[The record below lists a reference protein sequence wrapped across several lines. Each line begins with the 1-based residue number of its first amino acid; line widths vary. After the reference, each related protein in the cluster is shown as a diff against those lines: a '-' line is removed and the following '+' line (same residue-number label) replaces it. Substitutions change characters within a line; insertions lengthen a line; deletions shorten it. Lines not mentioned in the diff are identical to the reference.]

1 MTPQFHFF
9 VCNQENENLSSQK
22 GLYKNSHSSLTDYE
36 QNWDKSN
43 FTVPLTGKWIRK
55 ARLYTMEY
63 LSIKRKEVLGR
74 KSNMDEYKYCAANC
88 VIV

>member
-1 MTPQFHFF
+1 M
-9 VCNQENENLSSQK
+9 NENLRPQK
-22 GLYKNSHSSLTDYE
+22 GLYKNSHSSLNDNE
-36 QNWDKSN
+36 QKRDKSN
-43 FTVPLTGKWIRK
+43 FPVPSTGKWIRN

-74 KSNMDEYKYCAANC
+74 KSNMNAYKYCAANC